1 MIMNSEEQSER
12 HRLHQNLLDA
22 VKSCQINLT
31 NKQELATEKMS
42 ELVCFLYMQLKCINI
57 MKTNFCLN
65 L

>member
-1 MIMNSEEQSER
+1 MILNSEEKSER

-42 ELVCFLYMQLKCINI
+42 ELVCYLYIQLNC
-57 MKTNFCLN
+57 
-65 L
+65 

>member
-1 MIMNSEEQSER
+1 MNFEGESER

-42 ELVCFLYMQLKCINI
+42 MFVFPM
-57 MKTNFCLN
+57 
-65 L
+65 